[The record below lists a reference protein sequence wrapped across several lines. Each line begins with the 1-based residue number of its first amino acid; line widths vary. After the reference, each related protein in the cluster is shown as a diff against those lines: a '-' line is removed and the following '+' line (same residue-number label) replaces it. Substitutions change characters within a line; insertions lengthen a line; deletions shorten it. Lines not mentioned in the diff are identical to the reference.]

1 MEEKLMAT
9 EVSFEGKDKTKVPE
23 GAEVIKKSVNISV
36 KEIEN
41 GFIIKKN
48 YDIKYVLGDNTDY
61 LYFSKEVYAEENP
74 IKIEEDKMLA
84 EYFD

>member
-41 GFIIKKN
+41 GFIIRKN

-74 IKIEEDKMLA
+74 IKI
-84 EYFD
+84 

>member
-1 MEEKLMAT
+1 MAT

-41 GFIIKKN
+41 GFIIRKN

>member
-9 EVSFEGKDKTKVPE
+9 DVSFEGKDKAKLPE
-23 GAEVIKKSVNISV
+23 GAEVIKKNVNITV

-41 GFIIKKN
+41 GYIVRKN
-48 YDIKYVLGDNTDY
+48 YDIKYVLGDETDY
-61 LYFSKEVYAEENP
+61 LYYSKEVYAEENP

>member
-1 MEEKLMAT
+1 MEELKAQD
-9 EVSFEGKDKTKVPE
+9 VSFEGKDKAKLPI
-23 GAEVIKKSVNISV
+23 GAEVIKKSVNITV

-41 GFIIKKN
+41 GFIVRKN
-48 YDIKYVLGDNTDY
+48 YDIKYTLGENTDY
-61 LYFSKEVYAEENP
+61 LYYSKEVYAEENP

>member
-1 MEEKLMAT
+1 MEEKLMST
-9 EVSFEGKDKTKVPE
+9 DVSFEGKDKTKLPE
-23 GAEVIKKSVNISV
+23 GAEVVSKRVNITV

-41 GFIIKKN
+41 GFIIRKN

-61 LYFSKEVYAEENP
+61 LYYNKEVYAEENP

>member
-1 MEEKLMAT
+1 MEEKLSAT
-9 EVSFEGKDKTKVPE
+9 DVSFEGKDKTKLPK
-23 GAEVIKKSVNISV
+23 GAEIVKKSVNITV

-41 GFIIKKN
+41 GFIIRKN

-61 LYFSKEVYAEENP
+61 LYFCKEVYAEENP

>member
-41 GFIIKKN
+41 GFIIRKN

>member
-1 MEEKLMAT
+1 MAT
-9 EVSFEGKDKTKVPE
+9 DVSFEGKDKTKVPE
-23 GAEVIKKSVNISV
+23 GAEVIKKNVNITV

-41 GFIIKKN
+41 GFIVRKN

-61 LYFSKEVYAEENP
+61 LYYCKEVYTKENP

-84 EYFD
+84 DYFD